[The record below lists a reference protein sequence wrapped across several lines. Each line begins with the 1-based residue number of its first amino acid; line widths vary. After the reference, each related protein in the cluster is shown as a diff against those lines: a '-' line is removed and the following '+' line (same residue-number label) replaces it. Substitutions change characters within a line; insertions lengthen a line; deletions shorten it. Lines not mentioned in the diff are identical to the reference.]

1 MSRDLVESLIRCAI
15 DKQFTNK
22 EDAYRFLVD
31 LIDDYPQLSDEDFKR
46 IQYYAMDNIK

>member
-1 MSRDLVESLIRCAI
+1 MSEELVESLIRCAI
-15 DKQFTNK
+15 DKQFNNK

-31 LIDDYPQLSDEDFKR
+31 VIDAHRELSDEDFKR